1 MPDASEQ
8 TQPPAELAEPTGELA
23 ATRSALASAERQLAE
38 LRAARSAEM
47 ARLERQAYW
56 LERWRIDLDALM
68 RRRSVRVFVGV
79 VGSVL
84 RLAGRLRG
92 RG

>member
-23 ATRSALASAERQLAE
+23 ATRAALASAERQLAE

-56 LERWRIDLDALM
+56 VERWGIDLDALM
-68 RRRSVRVFVGV
+68 TGPWRPVLRAAAQ
-79 VGSVL
+79 VL
-84 RLAGRLRG
+84 RLLARILPGRR
-92 RG
+92 

>member
-1 MPDASEQ
+1 MMTAP
-8 TQPPAELAEPTGELA
+8 AEPTTNALERDLVRTREALA
-23 ATRSALASAERQLAE
+23 ATERELAE

-47 ARLERQAYW
+47 ARLERQVYW

-68 RRRSVRVFVGV
+68 RRRLVRVFVST
-79 VGSVL
+79 VGSLL